1 MIQFKA
7 LLLATVFAFCLAFIP
22 YTLAGELHEAV
33 KAGDISRVRT
43 ALAGGGDVNAL
54 DMDWTA
60 LHLATALGN
69 TEIVQV
75 LIDGGANLEA
85 QGEPAGSHPLHL
97 AAQNNESEIA
107 QLLIK
112 HGATINSRNNGD
124 KTPLLI
130 AAGHNN
136 IEVGE
141 ILLKNGADPNETFSE
156 YKDSPLH
163 FASYAGNAAFA
174 SLLIKHGAAVNA
186 PSLRYGETPIFYA
199 ASHGNIEVLK
209 ILVANGA
216 DVNVKDEKGA
226 TALSVATDPPT
237 RAYLSSLGIKN

>member
-1 MIQFKA
+1 MVQSKA
-7 LLLATVFAFCLAFIP
+7 LLLATVFAVGLAFTP
-22 YTLAGELHEAV
+22 CALAGELHEAV

-43 ALAGGGDVNAL
+43 ALAGGEDVNAL

-69 TEIVQV
+69 TEIVQA
-75 LIDGGANLEA
+75 LIDGGANIEA
-85 QGEPAGSHPLHL
+85 KGEPADSHPLHL

-112 HGATINSRNNGD
+112 HGAKVNSRNSGD

-130 AAGHNN
+130 AAGHNH

-163 FASYAGNAAFA
+163 FASYAGNAAFV

-199 ASHGNIEVLK
+199 ASHGNIEALK

-237 RAYLSSLGIKN
+237 RAYLSSLGLKN